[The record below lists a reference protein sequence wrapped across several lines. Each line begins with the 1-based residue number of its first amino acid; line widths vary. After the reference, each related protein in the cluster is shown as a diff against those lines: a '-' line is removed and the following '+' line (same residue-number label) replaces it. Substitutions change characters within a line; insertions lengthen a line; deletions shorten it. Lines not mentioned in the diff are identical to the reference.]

1 MLGLSGFA
9 YFLFVIIVAME
20 GRRRTIGF
28 GWPFLL
34 GTIFTP
40 IISLVLV
47 LFSDRLPQG
56 EVKWGCFWPV
66 VIMVLLAI
74 LAIPLMI
81 LFGAGI
87 MAAIAV
93 LVDGSNALINI

>member
-9 YFLFVIIVAME
+9 YFLLVIIIALE

-47 LFSDRLPQG
+47 LFSERLPQG
-56 EVKWGCFWPV
+56 ETKWGCFWPV
-66 VIMVLLAI
+66 IIMALLAI

-87 MAAIAV
+87 VAAIAA
-93 LVDGSNALINI
+93 LAGGTNALINI

>member
-9 YFLFVIIVAME
+9 YFLLVIIIALE

-47 LFSDRLPQG
+47 LFSERLPQG
-56 EVKWGCFWPV
+56 ETKWGCFWPV
-66 VIMVLLAI
+66 IIMTLLAI

-87 MAAIAV
+87 VAAIAA
-93 LVDGSNALINI
+93 LADGTNALINI